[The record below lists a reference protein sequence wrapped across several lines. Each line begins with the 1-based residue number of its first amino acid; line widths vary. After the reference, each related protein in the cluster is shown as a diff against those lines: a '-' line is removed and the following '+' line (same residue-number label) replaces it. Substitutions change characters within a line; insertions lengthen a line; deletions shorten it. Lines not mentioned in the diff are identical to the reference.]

1 MKNILVYYNWQLTIP
16 FYGIIIDHINKLAEG
31 DTMIYLMTCNGII
44 KNCLSNPLNDPKVC
58 SICKFVKKSGES
70 SIAKNVKFITI
81 EEFLKEEDTLTDF
94 VFNSIDDIKKIQYKG
109 VKIGYGALSSYVSY
123 TRNQEPVFNQEV
135 IDYFNDFF
143 KSQINIVN
151 ALEHLDSK
159 IKFEE
164 VYLYNGR
171 YADVRPVYDYF
182 KNKNIFVAVL
192 ESVNNGTSEFYKE
205 IFPNVL
211 PQDID
216 YRTNEIKRVW
226 EGANLSEEKKFLK
239 AEDFFKSK
247 RAAIDPRGDIKVFT
261 AEQDK
266 NSLPENFDS
275 SKTNISIFNS
285 SEDEFVALGE
295 EWEKYRIFKTQEDG
309 ITKICA
315 HFLDDQTKHFYLRV
329 HPNLKGVKYGY
340 VKRLDDLA
348 LKFKNLTVLNE
359 DSKISS
365 YNLLDNS
372 DRVIVF
378 GSSIGFEAVYANKP
392 VILLGGTFYYFLD
405 TAYIPTM
412 PSELYDLIKL
422 RILEPKP
429 KLGAYMFAYY
439 LMNHKKFSELID
451 LNPIPLKLFNKKIGH
466 YFSFTKLFGSPLLF
480 RLIYQVRIIILK
492 KYTAIFNKK
501 TIPSK
506 GL

>member
-1 MKNILVYYNWQLTIP
+1 M
-16 FYGIIIDHINKLAEG
+16 IDHINKLAEG
-31 DTMIYLMTCNGII
+31 DNMICLMTCDGII

-81 EEFLKEEDTLTDF
+81 EEFLTEEDTLTDF
-94 VFNSIDDIKKIQYKG
+94 VFNSIDDIKKIEYKG

-123 TRNQEPVFNQEV
+123 TRNQEPVFNQEI
-135 IDYFNDFF
+135 IDYISDFL

-151 ALEHLDSK
+151 ALENIDSK
-159 IKFEE
+159 IKFDE
-164 VYLYNGR
+164 VHVYNGR
-171 YADVRPVYDYF
+171 WADVRPVYDYF
-182 KNKNIFVAVL
+182 KNKKIFVAVL
-192 ESVNNGTSEFYKE
+192 ESVNNGTTEFYKE

-216 YRTNEIKRVW
+216 YRTIEIKRVW
-226 EGANLSEEKKFLK
+226 ESSELSKDEKFLK
-239 AEDFFKSK
+239 ADEFFKSK

-261 AEQDK
+261 ADHDK
-266 NSLPENFDS
+266 NSLPENFDL
-275 SKTNISIFNS
+275 SKTNITIFNS

-309 ITKICA
+309 IAKICA
-315 HFLDDQTKHFYLRV
+315 HFLHDQTKHFYLRV
-329 HPNLKGVKYGY
+329 HPNLRRVKYGY

-348 LKFKNLTVLNE
+348 LKFKNLTVLNA

-405 TAYIPTM
+405 TAYIPTT

-439 LMNHKKFSELID
+439 LMNHKEFSQLID
-451 LNPIPLKLFNKKIGH
+451 LNPIPLKFFNKKIGH
-466 YFSFTKLFGSPLLF
+466 YFAFTKFLGSSFLF
-480 RLIYQVRIIILK
+480 RLVYHIWITTLN
-492 KYTAIFNKK
+492 KYNFIFNKK
-501 TIPSK
+501 TIPNK
-506 GL
+506 GY